1 MTTPTPFIQTGPHT
15 HASYESDPLL
25 RELLSFKLESSEF
38 QKVDEDL
45 RRFSLRLDQ
54 EVFALGKLAEA
65 NPPTHIAYSP
75 WGERIDEIQT
85 SSAWQRLD
93 QIAAEE
99 GLIAI
104 GYERQNKTN
113 ARLHQFAKLYLFHPA
128 SAFYTCPLAM
138 TDGAAKLIETH
149 DFKSVQKEYEHII
162 SRDPKEFWTSGQWMT
177 ERSGGSDVSRTET
190 IARFENGQWHL
201 YGTKWF
207 TSATTSQMAMTLA
220 RIEDEKGVS
229 TSGSRGLSLFCVHV
243 RNSAGKLNNIEI
255 LRLKDKLGT
264 KALPTA
270 ELELKGTSAT
280 LLGNRNEGV
289 KTIATLFNVTR
300 IYNACTTIGSFRHVL
315 NLSHDYSHKR
325 EAFKQKIAHWP
336 LHRQM
341 LAQAEVEFAGLFMLT
356 FFATELL
363 GREENPQTPPT
374 TRQEAQALLRLLTP
388 IAKLMTAKRNMI
400 WTSELIEGFGGAGYI
415 EDTGLPKWLRD
426 AQVFP
431 IWEGTTNVLS
441 LDVLRALGE
450 ENSLASYLQKIQQIQ
465 STLKADQAKTLKTL
479 AHNIEK
485 TLTKLS
491 PEELAQNAR
500 NISLW
505 LGEAMAL
512 ALLLEFAARPNASE
526 RDKALAQ
533 RYQLNVRQ
541 EILLANQEVQDDYDR
556 ILR

>member
-1 MTTPTPFIQTGPHT
+1 MTTQTPFIQTGPHA
-15 HASYESDPLL
+15 HASYENDPLL
-25 RELLSFKLESSEF
+25 RELLRFKLEPSEF

-45 RRFSLRLDQ
+45 SRFSQRLDR
-54 EVFALGKLAEA
+54 EIFALGKMAEA

-75 WGERIDEIQT
+75 WGERVDDIQT
-85 SSAWQRLD
+85 SVAWQKLD

-104 GYERQNKTN
+104 GYERQNKSN

-149 DFKSVQKEYEHII
+149 GFSAVQKEYEHII

-177 ERSGGSDVSRTET
+177 ERTGGSDVSRTET
-190 IARFENGQWHL
+190 TARFEDGVWRL

-220 RIEDEKGVS
+220 RIVDENGAS

-270 ELELKGTSAT
+270 ELELKGTQAT
-280 LLGNRNEGV
+280 LLGSRNEGV

-315 NLSHDYSHKR
+315 NLSHDYSQKR
-325 EAFKQKIAHWP
+325 EAFKQTIVHWP

-341 LAQAEVEFAGLFMLT
+341 LAQAEVEFAALFMLT
-356 FFATELL
+356 FYATELL
-363 GREENPQTPPT
+363 GLEENPQTDLS
-374 TRQEAQALLRLLTP
+374 TRAEAQTLLRLLTP
-388 IAKLMTAKRNMI
+388 IAKLMTAKRNII

-450 ENSLASYLQKIQQIQ
+450 SKSLGSYLKKIQQIESKLHGTSAQ
-465 STLKADQAKTLKTL
+465 TLKSL
-479 AHNIEK
+479 ARNIQM
-485 TLTKLS
+485 TLTKLT
-491 PEELAQNAR
+491 PEELASNAR
-500 NISLW
+500 EISFW
-505 LGEAMAL
+505 LGETMGL
-512 ALLLEFAARPNASE
+512 ALLLEFAARPGATE
-526 RDKALAQ
+526 RDQALAE
-533 RYQLNVRQ
+533 RYQAQVRQ
-541 EILLANQEVQDDYDR
+541 EILLVSQKIQSDYDK
-556 ILR
+556 ILG